1 MLKGRLILFKVGL
14 ANLSDLAFSFD
25 NVKLLADRAWASKE
39 DILVKGVSSARLPVE
54 GVKIRKV
61 RLRQRL

>member
-1 MLKGRLILFKVGL
+1 LKGRLILFKVGL

-25 NVKLLADRAWASKE
+25 NVKLLADRASKE

>member
-1 MLKGRLILFKVGL
+1 VICPFPLIM
-14 ANLSDLAFSFD
+14 
-25 NVKLLADRAWASKE
+25 LLADMAWASKE

-61 RLRQRL
+61 RLRQRP

>member
-1 MLKGRLILFKVGL
+1 LLKGRLILFKVGL

-25 NVKLLADRAWASKE
+25 NVKLLADRASKE